1 MAEATK
7 KIITLQPAAG
17 TDQITEDGTELQQ
30 LPYPFHVFAEDG
42 SIDRQDFWMG
52 DPLRVIGFAE
62 KLDRRQI
69 DLRWRDAAR
78 NPQRA
83 VGMYVVTQDQSGGM
97 AVHLS
102 AIAKVEV
109 HEL

>member
-1 MAEATK
+1 MTS

-30 LPYPFHVFAEDG
+30 LPYPFHVLAEDG
-42 SIDRQDFWMG
+42 SIERQDFWQG
-52 DPLRVIGFAE
+52 NPLRVIGFAAR
-62 KLDRRQI
+62 LDREQV
-69 DLRWRDAAR
+69 DLWWRDVAR
-78 NPQRA
+78 DPQRA
-83 VGMYVVTQDQSGGM
+83 VGMYVVTQDSRGGM

-109 HEL
+109 HEVDG